1 MFLGFDPGGIN
12 RFGVATISGSL
23 VSFRTVSNIKEAME
37 WSIESS
43 KGQKPVAAG
52 IDTILHWS
60 TGQSSFRNAD
70 IWLRKN
76 YPQMSR
82 SVMAPNSLYGA
93 MTIGGVGL
101 AIKLREVWP
110 NLLLNETH
118 PKVLYH
124 ALTKKSYPRLDLSD
138 AYSWM
143 KSEAKLSFTG
153 LQPSEDEF
161 DAIISAWATRE
172 AIRLKWKD
180 STVIDDDHIYPVSD
194 VHYLWPSLK

>member
-12 RFGVATISGSL
+12 RFGVAIISGSL
-23 VSFRTVSNIKEAME
+23 VSFKTVSNIKEAME
-37 WSIESS
+37 WAIEISR
-43 KGQKPVAAG
+43 GQKPTAAG

-60 TGQSSFRNAD
+60 TGQSGFRNAD

-76 YPQMSR
+76 YPQMSG

-101 AIKLREVWP
+101 AIKLKEVLP

-124 ALTKKSYPRLDLSD
+124 ALTKKPYPRLDLSD

-143 KSEAKLSFTG
+143 KSEANLSFTG
-153 LQPSEDEF
+153 PEPTEDEF

-172 AIRLKWKD
+172 AIRVKWKD
-180 STVIDDDHIYPVSD
+180 LAVIDDDHIYPVND
-194 VHYLWPSLK
+194 VHYLWPSPK